1 MRSINFKLIFRTLKK
16 EILYSLINLAGLAV
30 GVTCFILIILYSA
43 DELSFDK
50 YHSKASRI
58 FRLNEFY
65 EANDG
70 AGERSSSLPFPVA
83 EVMAGDYPDMIEQ
96 YVRFFNFQAPAL
108 TVKYE
113 AKDIEF
119 NERNFFFVDST
130 YAHVFDLSLIK
141 GEAQSALS
149 QPNSV
154 VISETIASKY
164 FPGEEPVGKML
175 RFQDRID
182 LMVTGVMPDMP
193 PNSHFHARFLASFSS
208 IRAFY
213 GGNYPNNWFW
223 NPCWTYL
230 LIREGADAEEL
241 EARFPEFVKDH
252 FPADIR
258 EDISM
263 KVQPLTDIHLRSNL
277 EFEMEPNGDE
287 ADIYTFI
294 GIAIFVLGIAC
305 LNFVNLMT
313 ATSVRRSKEVG
324 LKKTLGSSRR
334 QLFLQFMFESV
345 MMSVAGV
352 VVAVVLTFM
361 TLPLFN
367 DFTAKQLTLEIFN
380 PKILLGLAAI
390 AMILGILSG
399 IYPAIVISSYR
410 PLSAIKLKDASG
422 GKVFRKSLVAVQ
434 FAISFALIIFT
445 LTANR
450 QLKFLQRSGMGFQQ
464 ANIIMVPVM
473 RTPIAPHYQSFT
485 DRAREDHTI
494 ESITALEEVIGSKFQ
509 TANYRFEGMDRESL
523 YPRLNVRHDFLS
535 TFNIPLLAGRDYS
548 IDQPTD
554 DSLALVVNESLVRGL
569 DWTPEDA
576 IGRSF
581 QFGRFNGKIVGVCKD
596 FNFTSKHTAI
606 GPLVLHL
613 NTRPGAFNLFLKYM
627 AVRITGNDV
636 SGSIARLKELWDEAI
651 PSKPFEY
658 FFLDNEL
665 GNLYRAEANLSRVVT
680 AFSSLA
686 ILVACLGLFGL
697 ASYDAETRRREIS
710 IRKVFGGSF
719 RSIVTMVVSNYIRL
733 LLISIAVTSPIVYFM
748 LSGWLSGFAYHI
760 DVPLDGFIL
769 SAAIILGM
777 GVAAVG
783 YKSWQAAATNP
794 VKALKE

>member
-1 MRSINFKLIFRTLKK
+1 MRTTNFKLVYRTFRK

-30 GVTCFILIILYSA
+30 GVTCFILITLYTA

-50 YHSKASRI
+50 YHSKSDRI
-58 FRLNEFY
+58 YRLNEFY

-83 EVMAGDYPDMIEQ
+83 EVMADDYGDLIEQ

-130 YAHVFDLSLIK
+130 YANVFDLSLVK
-141 GEAQSALS
+141 GVEGTALS
-149 QPNSV
+149 QPNTV
-154 VISETIASKY
+154 VISEAIAAKY
-164 FPGEEPVGKML
+164 FPGDEPIGKML
-175 RFQDRID
+175 RFQDRVD
-182 LMVTGVMPDMP
+182 LMVTGVMPNMP
-193 PNSHFHARFLASFSS
+193 SNSHFHAQFLASFST
-208 IRAFY
+208 IKAFF
-213 GGNYPNNWFW
+213 GGNYPDNWFW
-223 NPCWTYL
+223 NPCWTYVL
-230 LIREGADAEEL
+230 MKDGADPAEL
-241 EARFPEFVKDH
+241 ENRFPDFVKNH
-252 FPADIR
+252 FPANIR
-258 EDISM
+258 EDVSM
-263 KVQPLTDIHLRSNL
+263 KLQALTDIHLRSNL
-277 EFEMEPNGDE
+277 EFEMEPNGDQ

-334 QLFLQFMFESV
+334 QLFFQFMTESV
-345 MMSVAGV
+345 IMSVAGV
-352 VVAVVLTFM
+352 LVAVLFSFM
-361 TLPLFN
+361 ALPLFN
-367 DFTAKQLTLEIFN
+367 DFTSKQLSLNILRPEILFG
-380 PKILLGLAAI
+380 LGGIALA
-390 AMILGILSG
+390 LGILSG
-399 IYPAIVISSYR
+399 IYPAIVISAYR
-410 PLSAIKLKDASG
+410 PLSAIRLKDASS
-422 GKVFRKSLVAVQ
+422 GKVFRKSLVAIQ

-450 QLKFLQRSGMGFQQ
+450 QLKFLQRSDMGFQR

-473 RTPIAPHYQSFT
+473 RTPIAPHYKSLA

-494 ESITALEEVIGSKFQ
+494 ESVTAVEEVLGSKFQ

-569 DWTPEDA
+569 NWTPEDA
-576 IGRSF
+576 VGRSF
-581 QFGRFNGKIVGVCKD
+581 QFGPYKGRIVGVCKD
-596 FNFTSKHTAI
+596 FNFTSKHSAI

-636 SGSIARLKELWDEAI
+636 PGSIDRLKTLWDETI

-658 FFLDNEL
+658 FFLDSEL
-665 GNLYRAEANLSRVVT
+665 GNLYKAEANLSRVVT

-697 ASYDAETRRREIS
+697 ASYDAETRKREIS

-719 RSIVTMVVSNYIRL
+719 RNIATMVLSNYVRL
-733 LLISIAVTSPIVYFM
+733 LLIAIVLTCPLVYFM
-748 LSGWLSGFAYHI
+748 LSRWLSGFAYHI
-760 DVPLDGFIL
+760 DVPLDGFAWA
-769 SAAIILGM
+769 AAIILGM
-777 GVAAVG
+777 GLGAVG

-794 VKALKE
+794 AKALKE